1 MCFPPA
7 ALWDTGWTSERAG
20 GRGANRDVLVEIMS
34 RADGCGG

>member
-20 GRGANRDVLVEIMS
+20 GRGANRDCLGRDHVT
-34 RADGCGG
+34 G